1 MLDGEEGGVMRTRS
15 ILVVAA
21 AGILLSGVSS
31 AVDSPNVKRLGAT
44 VARYKDKAFQL
55 AVSWRYTQLHP
66 EERWTFFETW
76 MMPIGKGGVTI
87 NREDVSLFLPD
98 GTELPLPS
106 QNKLN
111 TDFPDMR
118 RVATVGDVARDPMES
133 YFVAR
138 NGILRIGFQ
147 EVPGT
152 FITYDERA
160 MASHWA
166 AFGDLYFENP
176 KGKWEKGIYTFSV
189 KNKEV
194 DAKIPMPI
202 GITGELERV
211 K

>member
-1 MLDGEEGGVMRTRS
+1 MRVRS
-15 ILVVAA
+15 ILVAAA
-21 AGILLSGVSS
+21 AGLLLSGLSL

-44 VARYKDKAFQL
+44 VAQYKDKVFQV
-55 AVSWRYTQLHP
+55 AVSWRYPQLHP

-76 MMPIGKGGVTI
+76 MMPIGKGGVTV

-106 QNKLN
+106 QNRLN
-111 TDFPDMR
+111 TDFPDIR
-118 RVATVGDVARDPMES
+118 RVATVGDVNRDPMEG
-133 YFVAR
+133 YFR
-138 NGILRIGFQ
+138 TRDGILRIGFQ

-152 FITYDERA
+152 FIAYNERG
-160 MASHWA
+160 MAPHFA

-194 DAKIPMPI
+194 DAKIPMAI
-202 GITGELERV
+202 GITGDLERV